1 MLAPRTVMRAFSITR
16 ATLGVPPMG
25 NAPPPWP
32 ERLAALGWQ
41 LLTPRLLRRGIY
53 QARIENRS
61 GVRPLII
68 GVTRKPFG
76 ERLRLWCPPGIS
88 AEDLHAA
95 REVLRAACYAAYVR
109 ISRDDQR
116 SDIVIVDVIR
126 SHSEIGAGDGGRRDL
141 GARP

>member
-1 MLAPRTVMRAFSITR
+1 MLAPRTVMRAFGITR
-16 ATLGVPPMG
+16 ATLGVPGMG
-25 NAPPPWP
+25 GASPPWP

-68 GVTRKPFG
+68 GITREPFG

-88 AEDLHAA
+88 AEDFHDA
-95 REVLRAACYAAYVR
+95 REILRAACYAADIR

-116 SDIVIVDVIR
+116 SDIVIVDIVR
-126 SHSEIGAGDGGRRDL
+126 SHSEIGAGDDGRRDL